1 MGHFLDH
8 SHLNRLRSLPAE
20 IRLRHPSTP
29 LPSGFQSSASSTSLV
44 LVSLAQLPTP
54 CTFRHSLRSL
64 LPPWMLLLRLPTSHP
79 AQVLLLHVQGLLRRD
94 PGSSGPHT
102 ACSLP
107 GGLPGPPDICICVCP
122 TQTSP
127 PSTHQIADH
136 CLSPALGCVKDTG
149 NQYIQTSH
157 HSLYPLLLIGSPS
170 QRSLSNKGTGP
181 TPAWDQLCS
190 SLPSPMSKLPQI
202 L

>member
-20 IRLRHPSTP
+20 RRLKHPSTP
-29 LPSGFQSSASSTSLV
+29 LPSGFQSSTSSTSLV
-44 LVSLAQLPTP
+44 LVSLAPMPTP
-54 CTFRHSLRSL
+54 YTLRHSLLSL
-64 LPPWMLLLRLPTSHP
+64 LPPWMLLLRLPTLPRSSSSMC
-79 AQVLLLHVQGLLRRD
+79 R
-94 PGSSGPHT
+94 GSSGGT
-102 ACSLP
+102 L
-107 GGLPGPPDICICVCP
+107 GLLVLTWHALFLGVCQGPQISAFSVCP

-127 PSTHQIADH
+127 PSTHQIANH
-136 CLSPALGCVKDTG
+136 CLSPALECVKDTG

-170 QRSLSNKGTGP
+170 QLSLSNKVTGP
-181 TPAWDQLCS
+181 TPAWDQPCS